1 MGRLRPAPK
10 CTARA
15 NLAAVG
21 VTTART
27 AQIDVVARVDT
38 ALRVF
43 CSTAATG
50 LHPAGVVISLP
61 FVVLEGPTRWGSA
74 VLSSASSEHSCQHW
88 ACVRHV
94 QYI

>member
-1 MGRLRPAPK
+1 MGRLRPAPI
-10 CTARA
+10 CIARA
-15 NLAAVG
+15 NLASVG

-50 LHPAGVVISLP
+50 LTTARTAQIDVVARVDTALRV
-61 FVVLEGPTRWGSA
+61 F
-74 VLSSASSEHSCQHW
+74 
-88 ACVRHV
+88 
-94 QYI
+94 